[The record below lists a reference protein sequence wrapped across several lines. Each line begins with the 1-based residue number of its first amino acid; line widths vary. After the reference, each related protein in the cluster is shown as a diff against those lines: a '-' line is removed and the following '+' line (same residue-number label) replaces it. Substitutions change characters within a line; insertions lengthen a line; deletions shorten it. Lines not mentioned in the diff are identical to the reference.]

1 MLIIRNV
8 GELRA
13 EIDRKRRL
21 GQRIGFVPTMG
32 NLHAGHY
39 SLIARAR
46 ESCDFVVASIFV
58 NPTQFGENEDFSRYP
73 RTPEQDA
80 LGLGENACDL
90 LFLPDVDAIY
100 PFGAKHAVRV
110 SVPDIGD
117 TLEGASRPG
126 HFDGVATV
134 VARLF
139 NLVQPDLAVFGSKD
153 YQQLLVVRRMT
164 RDLGFPVEIIGAPIV
179 REANGLAM
187 SSRNQYL
194 DSSQREQ
201 AAVIQATLQWV
212 DEQLEAGIESVGSIE
227 MVAMDRL
234 AAAGFKP
241 DYVAIRRADDLGESP
256 DRRTDRLAVL
266 IAARLGNVRLIDNR
280 EWIASSTGQMS
291 Q

>member
-8 GELRA
+8 EALRV
-13 EIDRKRRL
+13 EITRQRRM
-21 GQRIGFVPTMG
+21 GRRIGFVPTMG

-39 SLIARAR
+39 SLIDRAR
-46 ESCDFVVASIFV
+46 ECCDFVVASIFV

-100 PFGAKHAVRV
+100 PFGANHAVRV
-110 SVPDIGD
+110 SVPGLGE
-117 TLEGASRPG
+117 TLEGANRPG
-126 HFDGVATV
+126 HFDGVAPV

-153 YQQLLVVRRMT
+153 YQQLLVVARMT
-164 RDLGFPVEIIGAPIV
+164 RDLGFPVEIIAAPIV
-179 REANGLAM
+179 RESNGLAM

-194 DSSQREQ
+194 DAGQRAQ
-201 AAVIQATLQWV
+201 AAAIHATLQWV
-212 DEQLEAGIESVGSIE
+212 DEQLETGRESATSIESA
-227 MVAMDRL
+227 AMDRL
-234 AAAGFKP
+234 TAAGFKP
-241 DYVAIRRADDLGESP
+241 DYVAIRRAGDLGELP
-256 DRRTDRLAVL
+256 DLRSDRIVVL

-280 EWIASSTGQMS
+280 ECSAPATRRMP
-291 Q
+291 